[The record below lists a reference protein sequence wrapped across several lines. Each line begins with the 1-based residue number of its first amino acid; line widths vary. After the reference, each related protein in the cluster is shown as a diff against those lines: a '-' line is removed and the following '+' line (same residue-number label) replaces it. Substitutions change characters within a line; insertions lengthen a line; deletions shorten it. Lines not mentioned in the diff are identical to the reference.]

1 MHDPLPNIRHPAVS
15 RVRILR
21 VMRPWIFRCAR
32 WLFFTVGV
40 FLLTG
45 HLGGQG
51 VNADGWRIA
60 EPGYV
65 FHFPADHGPHPGFRT
80 EWWYFTGNLAAGDGR
95 EFGFE
100 LTFFRHGYRPPDP
113 ARTRQSPFATGEVK
127 FAHFT
132 ITDVNERHFYP
143 YEKISRGAFGEAG
156 YNRGGTLVWIE
167 DWQVDYNGDFRLR
180 AAAGQC
186 AIDLELEPEMAPVL
200 QGVDGFSRKADGP
213 GRASYYYSIP
223 RLKTRGTV
231 RLGVNTWAVTG
242 ISWFDRE
249 WATNQLEPQQAGWN
263 WFAIELDDGSSLM
276 LYQMRLKDGG
286 IDPYSSG
293 KYVNREGQVTPVA
306 RDDFQLVPNRFWQR
320 DRSAPRYPTG
330 WQLSIPK
337 LALALTVMTPVED
350 QELRLSS
357 RYWEGCI
364 RLTGTR
370 AGQPIRG
377 TGYMELTGY
386 GGAVAGLTSP

>member
-1 MHDPLPNIRHPAVS
+1 MSSWFFGI
-15 RVRILR
+15 
-21 VMRPWIFRCAR
+21 AR
-32 WLFFTVGV
+32 WLFSTLCI

-45 HLGGQG
+45 ELRGQS
-51 VNADGWRIA
+51 VNADGWQIA

-113 ARTRQSPFATGEVK
+113 AHPPQSPFATGELK

-132 ITDVNERHFYP
+132 ITDVSDRHFYA
-143 YEKISRGAFGEAG
+143 YEKISRGALGDAG
-156 YNRGGTLVWIE
+156 YNRGETLVWIE
-167 DWQVDYNGDFRLR
+167 DWQVGYKGNFRLR
-180 AAAGQC
+180 AAAGRC
-186 AIDLELEPEMAPVL
+186 AIDLELEPQIAPVL
-200 QGVDGFSRKADGP
+200 QGVGGFSRKAGAP

-223 RLKTRGTV
+223 ILKTRGTV
-231 RLGVNTWAVTG
+231 RLGAKAWTVAG
-242 ISWFDRE
+242 LSWFDRE
-249 WATNQLEPQQAGWN
+249 WATNQLEPQQAGWD
-263 WFAIELDDGSSLM
+263 WFAIQLNDGSSLM

-293 KYVNREGQVTPVA
+293 KYVSPDGQVTPLV
-306 RDDFQLVPNRFWQR
+306 RDDFQLTPSRFWQR
-320 DRSAPRYPTG
+320 DRPAPRYPVG
-330 WQLSIPK
+330 WQVSIPK
-337 LALALTVMTPVED
+337 LGLVLGVVTPVDD

-364 RLTGTR
+364 RLSGTR
-370 AGQPIRG
+370 AGQPVRG

-386 GGAVAGLTSP
+386 GGAVSGLTAPSGNW

>member
-1 MHDPLPNIRHPAVS
+1 MSSWFFGI
-15 RVRILR
+15 
-21 VMRPWIFRCAR
+21 AR
-32 WLFFTVGV
+32 WLFSTLCI

-45 HLGGQG
+45 ELRGQS
-51 VNADGWRIA
+51 VNADGWQIA

-113 ARTRQSPFATGEVK
+113 AHPPQSPFATGELK

-132 ITDVNERHFYP
+132 ITDVSDRHFYA
-143 YEKISRGAFGEAG
+143 YEKISRGALGDAG
-156 YNRGGTLVWIE
+156 YNRGETLVWIE
-167 DWQVDYNGDFRLR
+167 DWQVGYKGNFRLR
-180 AAAGQC
+180 AAAGRC
-186 AIDLELEPEMAPVL
+186 AIDLELEPQIAPVL
-200 QGVDGFSRKADGP
+200 QGVGGFSRKAGAP

-223 RLKTRGTV
+223 ILKTRGTV
-231 RLGVNTWAVTG
+231 RLGAKAWTVAG
-242 ISWFDRE
+242 LSWFDRE
-249 WATNQLEPQQAGWN
+249 WATNQLEPQQAGWD
-263 WFAIELDDGSSLM
+263 WFAIQLNDGSSLM

-293 KYVNREGQVTPVA
+293 KYVSPDGQVTPLV
-306 RDDFQLVPNRFWQR
+306 RDDFQLTPSRFWQR
-320 DRSAPRYPTG
+320 DRPAPRYPVG
-330 WQLSIPK
+330 WQVSIPK
-337 LALALTVMTPVED
+337 LGLVLGVVTPVDD

-364 RLTGTR
+364 RLSGTR
-370 AGQPIRG
+370 AGQPVRG

-386 GGAVAGLTSP
+386 GGAVSGLTAP